1 MPADRLAGG
10 LQLPPRTFGERV
22 RAHRAEQLVRQAQL
36 LAGVDPAPL
45 PAQPLTVEQAG
56 AGERRPDPGPAQP
69 LDRLPVQGVGR
80 RPLADLGRAFADVP
94 RAQSV
99 PLALAI
105 SSSLR
110 AASAARAGRPLL
122 AAASTSSIVDQV
134 DSPSSSGFS
143 APRSAAS
150 YASS

>member
-1 MPADRLAGG
+1 M
-10 LQLPPRTFGERV
+10 
-22 RAHRAEQLVRQAQL
+22 
-36 LAGVDPAPL
+36 
-45 PAQPLTVEQAG
+45 
-56 AGERRPDPGPAQP
+56 
-69 LDRLPVQGVGR
+69 
-80 RPLADLGRAFADVP
+80 P